1 MPYLEHSRPVLQYLR
16 GRSKITEE
24 PLGKRTRK
32 IDKNGPRKGKAVRRH
47 HTYRHRLGEDHPPTK
62 KKANT
67 LRFGS

>member
-16 GRSKITEE
+16 GRSKTTEE

-47 HTYRHRLGEDHPPTK
+47 IKIAYLVVSEKTVK
-62 KKANT
+62 V
-67 LRFGS
+67 S